1 MGALCTMRNM
11 VVFYVCWLT
20 AKLHQ
25 LFNILVSPSPFE
37 FKGTKSKAAKSLDVG
52 KAKQPPEVTKPKQ
65 NASAAK
71 SAVQKPVPGAKAKK
85 SATPPLT
92 EVKSQAKAKPEVP
105 AEKKLEAAKKLDPAD
120 EIDWREEPFLTIVT
134 NLAATHRV
142 NK

>member
-1 MGALCTMRNM
+1 MGALRTMRNM

-20 AKLHQ
+20 VKLHQ
-25 LFNILVSPSPFE
+25 LFNILVSPSPFK

-71 SAVQKPVPGAKAKK
+71 SAQKAVPATKAKK

-105 AEKKLEAAKKLDPAD
+105 AEKKMEAAKKLDPAD